1 GAAAMGAAA
10 RGAGAAARN
19 AGAAG
24 PGGARGREA
33 RRGRHGGPGP
43 APAGSSGG
51 ADITGPAPTTE
62 PPSPPPT
69 SDPPRS
75 ETLTSAGGTVTATC
89 DGAGRVRLTSP
100 DPADGYKV
108 TTFNGGPAGTAE
120 VAFKRGNV
128 TIRMS
133 VTCDDGAPTA
143 TTTKTTTTG

>member
-1 GAAAMGAAA
+1 GAPRTG
-10 RGAGAAARN
+10 GAGS
-19 AGAAG
+19 GA
-24 PGGARGREA
+24 PGGGSP
-33 RRGRHGGPGP
+33 GGGGTAAP

-51 ADITGPAPTTE
+51 ADATEPAPTTE
-62 PPSPPPT
+62 PPPPPPA

-75 ETLTSAGGTVTATC
+75 ETLSSTGGTVTATC

-108 TTFNGGPAGTAE
+108 TTFNGGPAATAE

-133 VTCDDGAPTA
+133 VTCDGGAPTA